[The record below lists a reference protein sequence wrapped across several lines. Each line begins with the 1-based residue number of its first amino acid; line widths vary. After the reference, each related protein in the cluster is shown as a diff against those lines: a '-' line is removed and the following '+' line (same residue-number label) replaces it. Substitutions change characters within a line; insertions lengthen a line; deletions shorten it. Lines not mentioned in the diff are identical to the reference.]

1 MKAKN
6 IILFLILHATVI
18 VVAAQDKTLPYYEIP
33 ATPENFTAG
42 NVAARMVDGLGFRF
56 YWATEGL
63 RPENLSFKPG
73 AEARTTQ
80 QTIEHIYEMS
90 TIILNST
97 KHVANVPQPEVKL
110 DFVEIRKRTLL
121 NLKEASDRLRA
132 ASDQDMRDFK
142 IIFIQGDKSA
152 EYPFWNQLNGPLA
165 DCMWHV
171 GQIVSFRR
179 SSGNPFTDKISLFS
193 GRVMN

>member
-1 MKAKN
+1 MKNKILLLFILQLSWITAK
-6 IILFLILHATVI
+6 
-18 VVAAQDKTLPYYEIP
+18 AQDKTLPYYEIP
-33 ATPENFTAG
+33 PTPENFTGG

-63 RPENLSFKPG
+63 RPEDLSFKPG
-73 AEARTTQ
+73 TEARTTQ

-110 DFVEIRKRTLL
+110 DFVEIRKKTLL

-165 DCMWHV
+165 DCLWHV

-179 SSGNPFTDKISLFS
+179 SSGNPFTEKISLFS
-193 GRVMN
+193 GKVTN